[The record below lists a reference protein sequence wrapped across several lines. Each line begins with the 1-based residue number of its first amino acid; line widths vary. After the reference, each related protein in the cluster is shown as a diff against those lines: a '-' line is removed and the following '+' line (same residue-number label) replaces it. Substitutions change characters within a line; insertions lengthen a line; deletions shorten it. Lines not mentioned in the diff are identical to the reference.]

1 MKNLKIDWSF
11 FSALMQSLVVD
22 LAQIPTKYVLLTCHR
37 HSCLYHDLS
46 QLQIRVLLC
55 PPTSS
60 LSPLVTSYPFPA
72 PDKTVGLSFKLSLSH
87 LVTSWPDPAP
97 KKCAALLPEVVTV
110 KVGYIIAS
118 SSSIPICWSVPL
130 SCQCHCWLHNSDL
143 FFSTDPVLFLPY
155 WPFQLYISCWKSPSA
170 PI

>member
-1 MKNLKIDWSF
+1 
-11 FSALMQSLVVD
+11 MQSLVVD

-55 PPTSS
+55 PPTLS

-72 PDKTVGLSFKLSLSH
+72 PDKTVGLSFKLSFSH

-143 FFSTDPVLFLPY
+143 FFPLIQSYSCLTGPFNYIFLAESLP
-155 WPFQLYISCWKSPSA
+155 QLQYNPLWLTGLKA
-170 PI
+170 PTN